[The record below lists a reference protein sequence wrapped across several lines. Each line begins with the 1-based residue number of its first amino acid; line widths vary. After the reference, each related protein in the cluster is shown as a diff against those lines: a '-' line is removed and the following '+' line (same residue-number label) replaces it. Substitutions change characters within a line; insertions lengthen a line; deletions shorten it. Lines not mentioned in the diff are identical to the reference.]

1 MPGLRA
7 FVFIPLLINVV
18 VLAAGMA
25 LLGWRWNTWMH
36 YWLGLLPAWLH
47 WLAALGWL
55 LFAVAAV
62 LIVFYF
68 FALLANLIASPFNG
82 FLAERVERWAGGTP
96 EEDTVTLRAMLKDV
110 RTEIRK
116 QAFIFGRMLALAAL
130 TLVLIF
136 IPGVHLLIP
145 FLWFA
150 FGAWT
155 MALEYFDA
163 PMSNHGYTLD
173 AKRHWLRQNRALG
186 LSFGALTT
194 LATSVPGLNL
204 LIMPAAIAGATVL
217 WVRRENATLVVPEKV
232 PRH

>member
-25 LLGWRWNTWMH
+25 VLGWRWDAWMH
-36 YWLGLLPAWLH
+36 HWLDLLPTWLH
-47 WLAALGWL
+47 WLAFMGWL
-55 LFAVAAV
+55 LFAAAAV
-62 LIVFYF
+62 LLVFYF

-82 FLAERVERWAGGTP
+82 LLAERVERYVGGIP
-96 EEDTVTLRAMLKDV
+96 DGEAVTLRTMLKDMG
-110 RTEIRK
+110 TEIRK
-116 QAFIFGRMLALAAL
+116 QTFIFGRMLMLAAL

-136 IPGVHLLIP
+136 IPGLHLIVP
-145 FLWFA
+145 ALWFA

-173 AKRHWLRQNRALG
+173 AKRRWLKENRTLS
-186 LSFGALTT
+186 LSFGAVTA

-204 LIMPAAIAGATVL
+204 LIMPAAIAGATAL
-217 WVRRENATLVVPEKV
+217 WAKQEHSAPIVPDHV
-232 PRH
+232 PRP